1 METTSNILKRRLG
14 YLSAAPRTSTRPEAG
29 SSNRARILGC
39 NKAFAELGWE
49 VKNFIV
55 GDRVPQNWVK
65 EGSES
70 VITKGGFRTLLADVV
85 RLLMGSINARRAWQ
99 ELEGQVDWVYEYMST
114 LQSLGWI
121 FKRHGVPWI
130 LETHRPLFYEAD
142 AEWKTVAL
150 KGLAKR
156 QEIKAYQECDL
167 IVCISEA
174 LKEILGR
181 ELGIADEKMVVV
193 PSSVDTNLFDPALY
207 QPKRLFNG
215 FTLGF
220 IGVLYVWQGLDFLLE
235 ALREVRDEGLDI
247 SLAVVGGGQMRGE
260 WQSKAEELELTSN
273 VKFVGQVTPD
283 QVPEYIAGFDIG
295 YSGQIRM
302 QIGTMYHS
310 PLKIYEY
317 MAMGK
322 PVIASA
328 FEDAQRVI
336 CDGETGFLF
345 QPGDKEDLKRAL
357 RKAYQCKAALP
368 DMGRKAREEI
378 LANHSWTARV
388 KTIVAAVERILNKH
402 L

>member
-1 METTSNILKRRLG
+1 MAINSNLKRRLG
-14 YLSAAPRTSTRPEAG
+14 YLSAAPRSSTRPEAG

-55 GDRVPQNWVK
+55 GDRVPKTWVA
-65 EGSES
+65 EGSERA
-70 VITKGGFRTLLADVV
+70 ITKGGVRTLAADVM
-85 RLLMGSINARRAWQ
+85 RLVMGSVNARRAWR
-99 ELEGQVDWVYEYMST
+99 ELEGQVDWVYEYMCT

-121 FKRHGVPWI
+121 FKRHGIPWI

-156 QEIKAYQECDL
+156 MEIQAYRECDL
-167 IVCISEA
+167 IVCISET

-181 ELGIADEKMVVV
+181 ELGIPDEKMVVV
-193 PSSVDTNLFDPALY
+193 PSSVDTSVFNPELY
-207 QPKRLFNG
+207 QPKRLFDG

-220 IGVLYVWQGLDFLLE
+220 IGVLYLWQGLDFLLE
-235 ALREVRDEGLDI
+235 TLREVRDEGLDI
-247 SLAVVGGGQMRGE
+247 SLAVVGGGQMREEWEAKAGE
-260 WQSKAEELELTSN
+260 LGLFPH

-283 QVPEYIAGFDIG
+283 LVPQYIAGFDIG

-317 MAMGK
+317 MAMAK
-322 PVIASA
+322 PVVASA
-328 FEDAQRVI
+328 FEDAQRTI
-336 CDGETGFLF
+336 RDGESGFLF
-345 QPGDKEDLKRAL
+345 QPGDRESLKVAL
-357 RKAYQCKAALP
+357 RKAYESRHSLP
-368 DMGRKAREEI
+368 EMGRKAREEI
-378 LANHSWTARV
+378 VANHSWKARMQ
-388 KTIVAAVERILNKH
+388 TMIASVETILNKQ
-402 L
+402 